1 MIQRIQTLFLL
12 TVFIIAVLIIFLP
25 FQLVTIQNES
35 YILSLLPGANADILS
50 SSLYVPLVLNG
61 LVISISLWSVFSF
74 KNRRL
79 QIRLANLL
87 AALNVFLVGLFFLL
101 TYTKVEAT
109 VSYEWPSFLPLISV
123 IAAMAAAYY
132 TKKDDELVRSA
143 DRIR

>member
-1 MIQRIQTLFLL
+1 MIQRIQTLFLF

-25 FQLVTIQNES
+25 FQIVTIQNEP
-35 YILSLLPGANADILS
+35 YLLSLLPGNSADVLS
-50 SSLYVPLVLNG
+50 STLYVPLVLNG
-61 LVISISLWSVFSF
+61 LVLSISLWSVFLF

-101 TYTKVEAT
+101 TYTKADAT
-109 VSYEWPSFLPLISV
+109 VSYEWPSFLPLVSV
-123 IAAMAAAYY
+123 IAAVAAAYFI
-132 TKKDDELVRSA
+132 KKDDELVRSA